1 MKIINCFFWGAVAA
15 SFALVIEIAI
25 SAIVPEKYDVQTVI
39 FSISFFSVILILVE
53 EITKFAVMFKLILK
67 KDLKASI
74 FLKSFFFGLGFS
86 FFEIFLNL
94 SKFGFS
100 SIGYSLLS
108 FLSGIFLFHMLTSC
122 YIGYFIAISRN
133 FRKVIFAPIVAFM
146 AFLHL
151 AYNLAIIHN
160 IPFFIIYSLLF
171 ILIVM
176 LFVRYIALDLAK
188 YEN

>member
-25 SAIVPEKYDVQTVI
+25 SAIVPEKYAVQTVI

-67 KDLKASI
+67 KDPKASI
-74 FLKSFFFGLGFS
+74 LLKSFFFGLGFS

-94 SKFGFS
+94 SKFGFG
-100 SIGYSLLS
+100 SIKYSLFSSL
-108 FLSGIFLFHMLTSC
+108 FGIFLFHMLTSC
-122 YIGYFIAISRN
+122 YIGYFIAAFRS
-133 FRKVIFAPIVAFM
+133 FRKIVFALVVAFM
-146 AFLHL
+146 TFLHL
-151 AYNLAIIHN
+151 AYNLAIIHD
-160 IPFFIIYSLLF
+160 IPLFIIYSLIF
-171 ILIVM
+171 M
-176 LFVRYIALDLAK
+176 LTSVLSIRFMLLDLAK